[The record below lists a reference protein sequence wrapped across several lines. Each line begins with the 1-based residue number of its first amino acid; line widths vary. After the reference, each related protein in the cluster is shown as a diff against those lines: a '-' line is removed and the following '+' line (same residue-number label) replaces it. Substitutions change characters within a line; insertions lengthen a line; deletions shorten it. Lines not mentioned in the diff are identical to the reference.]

1 MSDTS
6 SPLLANEVENEIK
19 STEPQSAETAVAEEL
34 VTEAEQLASAETA
47 PEAEAGLQEQ
57 QEPPEEPVTPAPQ
70 PASVETAPEAKEEL
84 QEQDEL
90 AAEEPETEEEPEEID
105 DGRAWY
111 VVHSY
116 SGYENK
122 VKNNLEHRIES
133 MNMQDKV
140 FQVVVPTEEEIEIRG
155 GHRRTS
161 KKRVFPGYIL
171 VQMIMDEE
179 SWYVVRNTP
188 GVTGFVG
195 LGDKPSS
202 LRPGEVDKIFK
213 RMEMEAPKIK
223 VGFREGETVRI
234 IDGPFVDFVGVVD
247 ELNLDKGRVRVMVSF
262 FGRDTPVELDFLQVQ
277 KQ

>member
-6 SPLLANEVENEIK
+6 SPLLADEVENETG
-19 STEPQSAETAVAEEL
+19 SEPQSAEMTVAEEP
-34 VTEAEQLASAETA
+34 VTEAEHLASVETE
-47 PEAEAGLQEQ
+47 PEAEEELQAQ
-57 QEPPEEPVTPAPQ
+57 QEPTEEPVTPAPQ
-70 PASVETAPEAKEEL
+70 PASVDTEPEAEKEL
-84 QEQDEL
+84 QAQDEL
-90 AAEEPETEEEPEEID
+90 AAEEPETKEEPEEID

-140 FQVVVPTEEEIEIRG
+140 FRVVVPTEEEIEIRE
-155 GHRRTS
+155 GHRRKS

-195 LGDKPSS
+195 LGDKPTS

-223 VGFREGETVRI
+223 VSFREGQTVRI